1 MDLRGVSD
9 KMDISSDRSSDR
21 KGVTTTSAS
30 SSSSSITPIIHCN
43 TLNLSQYIS
52 RYKGHTK
59 LIRLHK
65 IAEKCPEL
73 QIEAYRLLI
82 DELKKGINTSLYSIV
97 SQQVSHKLGAE
108 YELGLSYIIIIIK
121 YY

>member
-21 KGVTTTSAS
+21 KGVTTTSSAS

-73 QIEAYRLLI
+73 QVEAYRLLI

-97 SQQVSHKLGAE
+97 SQQVGHKLGAE
-108 YELGLSYIIIIIK
+108 YELG
-121 YY
+121 